1 MVTVFLFMSHTVDS
15 RAFLVKETRKL
26 NFLASIMEKTESNY
40 IKNPPKVEVLKVR
53 GREENMKMFIICL
66 FF

>member
-1 MVTVFLFMSHTVDS
+1 MSHTVDS

-26 NFLASIMEKTESNY
+26 NFLASIMEKKESNY
-40 IKNPPKVEVLKVR
+40 IKNPPKVEVLKVL
-53 GREENMKMFIICL
+53 GREENTKMFIICL